1 MTGSAARSVSVL
13 DGEYQT
19 SHPRLFALLERAQ
32 SLPAVKTAVVAAHD
46 IASLRAAIDAA
57 VVGLIDPTF
66 YGSAARMHALAEQ
79 ANLAIP
85 GLIKDTGDSATAAA
99 CAAVADAGDGR
110 VHALMKGS
118 LHTDELLAPVVA
130 RDSPLRGAGRI
141 THTFVF
147 DLPRYHK
154 LLAVTDA
161 VVNISP
167 NAQTKSDAITNAVQ
181 LMRQLGV
188 NAPKVAIIAAVE
200 TVHAQI
206 PATLDAATLV
216 ALAREGRFG
225 LATVEGPFGFDNAFS
240 ASAARAKGI
249 VSVVAGDPDVLVVPD
264 LNSGNMLYKSFVYVG
279 GGECAGIVQGA
290 RVPIIL
296 TSRAD
301 SQFSRMVS
309 CALACIV
316 SANAAL

>member
-1 MTGSAARSVSVL
+1 M
-13 DGEYQT
+13 
-19 SHPRLFALLERAQ
+19 LERAL

-46 IASLRAAIDAA
+46 AASLSAAIAA
-57 VVGLIDPTF
+57 TEAGLIDPTF
-66 YGSAARMHALAEQ
+66 YGSAAQMRALAEQ
-79 ANLAIP
+79 ANLVIP
-85 GLIKDTGDSATAAA
+85 GLIKDTGKSAKAAA
-99 CAAVADAGDGR
+99 CAAVADAGEGR

-118 LHTDELLAPVVA
+118 LHTEELLEPVVA
-130 RDSPLRGAGRI
+130 RNSPLRGAGRI

-161 VVNISP
+161 VVNITP
-167 NAQTKSDAITNAVQ
+167 DVQTKSDAIVSAVQ

-188 NAPKVAIIAAVE
+188 NVPKVAIIAAVE
-200 TVHAQI
+200 TLHAQI
-206 PATLDAATLV
+206 PATLDAVTLV

-240 ASAARAKGI
+240 SSAARAKGI
-249 VSVVAGDPDVLVVPD
+249 VSVVAGDADVLVVPD
-264 LNSGNMLYKSFVYVG
+264 LNSGNLLYKSFVYVG

-290 RVPIIL
+290 RIPIIL
-296 TSRAD
+296 TSRSD
-301 SQFSRMVS
+301 SQFSRILS

-316 SANAAL
+316 SVTAAP

>member
-1 MTGSAARSVSVL
+1 M
-13 DGEYQT
+13 
-19 SHPRLFALLERAQ
+19 
-32 SLPAVKTAVVAAHD
+32 AVVAAHD
-46 IASLRAAIDAA
+46 STSLLAAIDATQA
-57 VVGLIDPTF
+57 GLIDPTF
-66 YGSAARMHALAEQ
+66 YGSAAQMRALAEL
-79 ANLAIP
+79 ANLDIP
-85 GLIKDTGDSATAAA
+85 GLIKDTGDSANAAA
-99 CAAVADAGDGR
+99 CAAVADAGEGR

-130 RDSPLRGAGRI
+130 RGSPLRGNSRI

-154 LLAVTDA
+154 LLAMTDA
-161 VVNISP
+161 VVNITP
-167 NAQTKSDAITNAVQ
+167 DVQTKSHAIFNALH

-188 NAPKVAIIAAVE
+188 SAPKVAIIAAVE
-200 TVHAQI
+200 TLNSQI
-206 PATLDAATLV
+206 PATLDAAALV
-216 ALAREGRFG
+216 ALATEGRFG

-249 VSVVAGDPDVLVVPD
+249 VSSVTGDADVLVVPD

-290 RVPIIL
+290 RVPIVL

-301 SQFSRMVS
+301 SQFSRIVS
-309 CALACIV
+309 CALACLM
-316 SANAAL
+316 SANPIVW